1 VALGERRGMVRRGAL
16 VLVLT
21 VIAAA
26 PAGADT
32 IVDRKQSVDA
42 KIAALGARVEK
53 TRQREASLRA
63 RLASV
68 SGEIRVLAARV
79 SDISAELEPLEAELG
94 LRRERLRRLNEL
106 FRLQTER
113 LGLLR
118 RQQAIAVRR
127 LSDRVV
133 SLYEQED
140 SDTLSLLLSSSS
152 FTDVL
157 DAIDYLR
164 RIADQD
170 RRIADEVGAAKER
183 LRAQRAQTRTTRN
196 RHRQETRV
204 IALRVGQVR
213 AVRDRLAASRSG
225 LVAAQVAR
233 EKDLAALTAQER
245 GELAEMEAL
254 QQVSAT
260 LAAKIQA
267 AQAASPTGGG
277 SPSAAGL
284 VWPVLGPVTSP
295 FGPRW
300 GRMHEGIDIAA
311 PSGTPIRAA
320 AAGTV
325 IYSGWLG
332 GYGNLVVLDHGNGL
346 ATAYA
351 HQSSIAVGSGQSVL
365 QGQVIGY
372 VGSTGNATGS
382 VLHFE
387 VRVNGAPV
395 DPLGYL

>member
-1 VALGERRGMVRRGAL
+1 MVRRAAL

-32 IVDRKQSVDA
+32 IADKKASVDA
-42 KIAALGARVEK
+42 KIDALGAKVEA
-53 TRQREASLRA
+53 TRRREASLRA
-63 RLASV
+63 ELASV
-68 SGEIRVLAARV
+68 SSEIRVLAGRV
-79 SDISAELEPLEAELG
+79 GDVSAQLQPLERELD
-94 LRRERLRRLNEL
+94 LRQKRLRRLKAL
-106 FRLQTER
+106 FHLQTER
-113 LGLLR
+113 LRLLR
-118 RQQAIAVRR
+118 RQHAVAVRR
-127 LSDRVV
+127 LSERLV
-133 SLYEQED
+133 SLYEQPEA
-140 SDTLSLLLSSSS
+140 DTLSLLLSSVS

-183 LRAQRAQTRTTRN
+183 VRAQRAQTRTTRN
-196 RHRQETRV
+196 RHGQETRV
-204 IALRVGQVR
+204 VALRVGQVR
-213 AVRDRLAASRSG
+213 ALRDRLAASRNG

-233 EKDLAALTAQER
+233 EESLAALTRQER
-245 GELAEMEAL
+245 EELAEMEAL
-254 QQVSAT
+254 QAVSST

-267 AQAASPTGGG
+267 AQAAAAGTGGG

-284 VWPVLGPVTSP
+284 VWPVLGPVTSS
-295 FGPRW
+295 FGARW

-311 PSGTPIRAA
+311 PSGTAIRAA

-325 IYSGWLG
+325 IYAGWLG

-351 HQSSIAVGSGQSVL
+351 HQSSVAAGSGQSVV

-372 VGSTGNATGS
+372 VGNTGYSTGPH
-382 VLHFE
+382 LHFE

-395 DPLGYL
+395 DPLGYLS

>member
-1 VALGERRGMVRRGAL
+1 MVRRAAL

-32 IVDRKQSVDA
+32 IADKKESVDA
-42 KIAALGARVEK
+42 KIAALGVSVEATQQK
-53 TRQREASLRA
+53 EASQRA
-63 RLASV
+63 DLASV
-68 SGEIRVLAARV
+68 SREIRVLAGRV
-79 SDISAELEPLEAELG
+79 GDISAQLEPLETELE
-94 LRRERLRRLNEL
+94 LRRDRLRRLNTL
-106 FRLQTER
+106 FRLQTEHLR
-113 LGLLR
+113 LLR
-118 RQQAIAVRR
+118 RQHAIAVRR
-127 LSDRVV
+127 LSERLV
-133 SLYEQED
+133 SLYEQPET
-140 SDTLSLLLSSSS
+140 DTLSLVLSSVS
-152 FTDVL
+152 FADLL
-157 DAIDYLR
+157 DAVDYLR

-183 LRAQRAQTRTTRN
+183 VRSQRAQTRTTRN

-204 IALRVGQVR
+204 IAVRVDQAR
-213 AVRDRLAASRSG
+213 SLRDRLAASRNG

-233 EKDLAALTAQER
+233 EEDLAALTREER
-245 GELAEMEAL
+245 DELAEMEAL

-267 AQAASPTGGG
+267 AQAASAGTGGG

-295 FGPRW
+295 FGTRW

-311 PSGTPIRAA
+311 PSGTAIRAA
-320 AAGTV
+320 AAGSV
-325 IYSGWLG
+325 IYAGWLG

-346 ATAYA
+346 ATAYG
-351 HQSSIAVGSGQSVL
+351 HQSSVAVGTGQSVA

-372 VGSTGNATGS
+372 VGSTGHSTGPH
-382 VLHFE
+382 LHFE
-387 VRVNGAPV
+387 VRVNGVPV